1 MPPRAKAKA
10 KAKAMAR
17 ATAPSAAEAAWAAG
31 NERGRERRAAVK
43 ALNGLAADVG
53 VKTVRLKADAARV
66 EAFVRTLEARCRVG
80 VCLHACA
87 LPCRRSLPGARC
99 AWGLVRGSCRS
110 RS

>member
-1 MPPRAKAKA
+1 MPPRAQAKA

-80 VCLHACA
+80 A
-87 LPCRRSLPGARC
+87 LPARLR
-99 AWGLVRGSCRS
+99 AAVEAYLVLAARGSW
-110 RS
+110 